1 MTLTATAAS
10 GSTFA
15 GWSGGGCSGTGPC
28 TFNLAANTTVSASFV
43 AMSSGPTES
52 ITNLVAAVLP
62 SSRSVQVGTAATAF
76 ATMINPSTETALAC
90 SPALPPSL
98 AALINYSYQ
107 TTDPATNQTTGTMNT
122 PVDMGP
128 GALQTFVVSLTPTQ
142 AFAPGDVAFSFDCF
156 NSAPATSLPGINTLL
171 LSSSLTPIPDIVAL
185 AATLTGDGIVNVA
198 GAGGTGVFAVA
209 SVNVGTGS
217 QITVT
222 ADTGGAAL
230 PIAITLCETN
240 PASGDCLGPMGSMVT
255 TQIAAGATPTF
266 GIFIQ
271 GGGVVAFSPG
281 VNRIFVR
288 FSDPGGVIRGSTS
301 VAVRTQ

>member
-1 MTLTATAAS
+1 
-10 GSTFA
+10 
-15 GWSGGGCSGTGPC
+15 
-28 TFNLAANTTVSASFV
+28 
-43 AMSSGPTES
+43 
-52 ITNLVAAVLP
+52 
-62 SSRSVQVGTAATAF
+62 
-76 ATMINPSTETALAC
+76 
-90 SPALPPSL
+90 
-98 AALINYSYQ
+98 
-107 TTDPATNQTTGTMNT
+107 
-122 PVDMGP
+122 
-128 GALQTFVVSLTPTQ
+128 
-142 AFAPGDVAFSFDCF
+142 
-156 NSAPATSLPGINTLL
+156 
-171 LSSSLTPIPDIVAL
+171 VAL
-185 AATLTGDGIVNVA
+185 AATLTNDGIVNVA

-222 ADTGGAAL
+222 ADTGGAVL
-230 PIAITLCETN
+230 PIAIALCETN